1 MKQAASSLKIFGIYL
16 VIIPG
21 LGLLSIPEF
30 ILDLLQLSHGDDLWV
45 ARMVGLLAF
54 VLGVYYIYIGKY
66 AITVLYMKTVI
77 MRYLAA
83 LFMVGLWITDQVE
96 IMILLFAA
104 IDAAGASWTMI
115 GIKRKLSGS

>member
-1 MKQAASSLKIFGIYL
+1 MKQAAASLKTFGIYL
-16 VIIPG
+16 IIIPG

-30 ILDLLQLSHGDDLWV
+30 ILDLLQLSHGGDLWI

-54 VLGVYYIYIGKY
+54 VLGIYYFYIGKY
-66 AITVLYMKTVI
+66 AIEVLYKKTVL

-83 LFMVGLWITDQVE
+83 LFMIGLWMTGQVE

-115 GIKRKLSGS
+115 GIKKKT